1 MSKNK
6 HKGLL
11 EFSGDESGN
20 LALGQLGF
28 EEITA
33 TNSAGTSGDK
43 SGKDYYVAIKAIGAT
58 ASVAI
63 DSEIVFTAECL
74 QGSDLTATVMYP
86 GDIIWGCFNYINI
99 TTNGSSLMKLLAYV
113 GKEE

>member
-6 HKGLL
+6 HKGLY

-28 EEITA
+28 KEITG
-33 TNSAGTSGDK
+33 TNSLGTSGDD
-43 SGKDYYVAIKAIGAT
+43 SGKTYYVAIKAIGANAT
-58 ASVAI
+58 VAI
-63 DSEIVFTAECL
+63 DTEIVFEAESL
-74 QGSDLTATVMYP
+74 QGDDLSTTVMYP
-86 GDIIWGCFNYINI
+86 GDIMWGCFNYINI